1 MPFVAAACG
10 DVLIVAAEGQHSAT
24 GEEVCDLQVAGPP
37 GRMSCDPLPSNGT
50 NGVLLHADDVQNVA
64 WLGVPSLRRLAT
76 LIIDTVWSIR
86 VVAKPEADRPYHAKQ
101 PINTAHRTR
110 IV

>member
-1 MPFVAAACG
+1 MPFVSAASG
-10 DVLIVAAEGQHSAT
+10 DVLVVAAEGQAT
-24 GEEVCDLQVAGPP
+24 GDQGRDLQVAGPP
-37 GRMSCDPLPSNGT
+37 GRMSCDPLPSNG
-50 NGVLLHADDVQNVA
+50 NNVGLLHPDDVQNLA

-86 VVAKPEADRPYHAKQ
+86 VLAKPEADRTHHAKQ
-101 PINTAHRTR
+101 PINTAHKTH